1 MATPKLPKSLRGA
14 WGRRRPRVVLLGFLL
29 FVLLLLFSQYSVMRV
44 SVKKYL
50 RNLDKA
56 KAFVKIAGGDEDK
69 LGRLPFDSYGDEGR
83 PDFVVSRGTVMG
95 TTSGSGNM
103 VKQFY
108 RVENVRLGKEG
119 LDFYY
124 EDGFRKPGGDEDET
138 SWVDT
143 IFNNGTSMRLPTVT
157 MMRHAENGKYTY
169 IKWHYNP
176 ASKKQPACRKW
187 VRVDLDRRTLA
198 RHDSLTRATRYALRS
213 FARSTDRRTSC
224 RCSIAATFGTRGT
237 RESRQRTKL
246 SGSRASCPW
255 SRWTVGGTGPST
267 STTSTRTALG
277 RLNRRRSSHGVL
289 RPVESRPGS
298 SRRDR
303 ARSRGACPASTVATG
318 TTGRS

>member
-83 PDFVVSRGTVMG
+83 PNFVVSRGTVMG

-124 EDGFRKPGGDEDET
+124 EDGFRKPGGDEEET

-198 RHDSLTRATRYALRS
+198 RHDSLTRATR
-213 FARSTDRRTSC
+213 FARSPGRPTDVPRAD
-224 RCSIAATFGTRGT
+224 AA
-237 RESRQRTKL
+237 
-246 SGSRASCPW
+246 
-255 SRWTVGGTGPST
+255 
-267 STTSTRTALG
+267 
-277 RLNRRRSSHGVL
+277 
-289 RPVESRPGS
+289 
-298 SRRDR
+298 
-303 ARSRGACPASTVATG
+303 
-318 TTGRS
+318 